1 MAALFRPKISD
12 YVINENV
19 EVDTQDHED
28 HTFSGVMFTIKVKD
42 DLPVDFIQVSAL
54 SIRGGLG
61 PITVWV
67 TPDSW
72 EGKSEDQSQ
81 WTMVYK
87 GNHSSSFRKFVS
99 LPFSDPVIIPR
110 NCRIGVYVHSAAHGD
125 ESIVYDE
132 QRTRSGISIDDTFIQ
147 VGSGLAHLSHTPFSG
162 IHPWGAWRQHRQFV
176 GKIAYGAKF
185 QLWNPE
191 VHNEFPIIFKEL
203 VDLFLFM
210 RPEENCPLSWMPNDV
225 LFYILNMCRHDW
237 CLPSNKLKNKLI
249 HDKEI
254 KVKEEKEKERIE
266 IENERRQRNEYV
278 HGRRGLQWINF
289 PHHSFYGLA
298 SDIFGDDSD
307 DDQQD
312 NDDEY
317 DEEEDDEEEGGGGG
331 GNERVRDYEDVIH
344 EHIAWRGGGDML
356 YGDVLSEDDED
367 EWTDDS
373 DEDNDDNDDDEEG
386 GGGGGGGGGGEV
398 TSTDDLNVTDA
409 MMARVAYLRQELNSQ
424 EARNADR
431 GAAELEEE
439 DEEEEEDD
447 YETPIQAYRRL
458 MRSFPRSRN

>member
-99 LPFSDPVIIPR
+99 LPFSDPVIIPE
-110 NCRIGVYVHSAAHGD
+110 IVVLVY
-125 ESIVYDE
+125 
-132 QRTRSGISIDDTFIQ
+132 

-225 LFYILNMCRHDW
+225 F
-237 CLPSNKLKNKLI
+237 
-249 HDKEI
+249 DKEI

-386 GGGGGGGGGGEV
+386 GGGGGGGGEV